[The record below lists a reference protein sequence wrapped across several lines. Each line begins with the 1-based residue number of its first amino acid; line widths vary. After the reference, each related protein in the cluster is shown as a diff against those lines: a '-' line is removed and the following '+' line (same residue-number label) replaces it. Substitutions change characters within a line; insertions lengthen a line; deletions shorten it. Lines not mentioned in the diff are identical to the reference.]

1 MEFAKQRYIVKPGAI
16 HVAQQFDLKVTTKQS
31 PFSDGYDMARAALA
45 LGGKVNQKLTE
56 DDEQFQQ
63 WEEFKAHE
71 LLLKQHLQKETGRK
85 HHLVWGEYEILS
97 SENDRFKNIG
107 SLTSSGDDGFFMHT
121 KQGIRMWEG
130 NNNKKNG
137 PRWPGIRYGLTLSNE
152 LFGMAMSDNPYAQSR
167 LLQIE
172 KQMSEIEEFFDTVK
186 KQVQAQ
192 IDSLAAAG
200 MKITLIQNNN
210 PVHIRLNALRAYGFK
225 LVKLLRDYD
234 SFVCAVKTLNIKG
247 MMANKQCN
255 DTLYNGGRMMRKL
268 LNDLY
273 IAVMETRAIKN
284 IRRDSLL
291 DPEQLAKLK
300 SAVDQEILPRIPL
313 SVWVYESQPSLVY
326 IQKKMNQEDL
336 NKLVDIVRDNGL
348 SG

>member
-31 PFSDGYDMARAALA
+31 PFSDGYDMARAALV
-45 LGGKVNQKLTE
+45 LGDKVNQKLTE

-172 KQMSEIEEFFDTVK
+172 KQMAEIEEFFETVK
-186 KQVQAQ
+186 KQVHAQ

-273 IAVMETRAIKN
+273 IAVMEARAIKN

-326 IQKKMNQEDL
+326 IQRKMNQEDL